1 MKNVFFALAFM
12 LIGTFAF
19 ASTGEVIK
27 LNDNVTTSI
36 VESKTAKTSEKAE
49 DDWACCTV
57 SRNGGS
63 ATVCRS
69 DGNAARACRQARRL
83 TRVQ

>member
-12 LIGTFAF
+12 LIGSFAF

-27 LNDNVTTSI
+27 LNKNITTSI
-36 VESKTAKTSEKAE
+36 VELKTDKSSEKAE
-49 DDWACCTV
+49 DGWACCTV

-63 ATVCRS
+63 ATVCRA
-69 DGNAARACRQARRL
+69 DGNASKACRQARRF
-83 TRVQ
+83 TK

>member
-1 MKNVFFALAFM
+1 MKNVFFTLAFM
-12 LIGTFAF
+12 LVGTFTF

-27 LNDNVTTSI
+27 LNNNTITSI
-36 VESKTAKTSEKAE
+36 VELKTAKTSKKAV
-49 DDWACCTV
+49 DGGWACCSV

-69 DGNAARACRQARRL
+69 DGDAAKACSQAL
-83 TRVQ
+83 EYTK